1 MLVKRIRTVVPIVSK
16 AKRDLATM
24 TASKT
29 EQDQHL
35 EPSAG
40 VVVGAGGIKVPV
52 DVDVI
57 VQSRS
62 RMMVTTMIRDASRI
76 GVAVIMV
83 MKTHLVPRKR
93 TRKRTSTR
101 TKTRMRNTPIET
113 VQHRR
118 PSPNGPATAT
128 AGIETRTSGE
138 TGTRIRTK
146 TNIVVMIA
154 KSPVT
159 APRIGIEITT
169 ASDAGTRIEIAA
181 TKTVRTARID
191 IGTGIGIGIGIGTDM
206 IATETV
212 IERRAKI
219 VTETAIQDIAADI
232 NQLMLELHPMI
243 GTPSLPLV
251 LAVMTRNL
259 TLRAELKAQARTLT
273 HSSVKPVIASVCLK
287 KRNVSLV

>member
-40 VVVGAGGIKVPV
+40 VVVGAGGIEVPV
-52 DVDVI
+52 DVDAI

-93 TRKRTSTR
+93 TSTR

-113 VQHRR
+113 VQHRQ
-118 PSPNGPATAT
+118 PSPNGPATAA

-154 KSPVT
+154 KSRVT
-159 APRIGIEITT
+159 APRIEIETTT

-191 IGTGIGIGIGIGTDM
+191 IGTGIGIGIGTDM

-212 IERRAKI
+212 IERRTKI
-219 VTETAIQDIAADI
+219 VTETASQDMAADI

-251 LAVMTRNL
+251 LAVMTRKP
-259 TLRAELKAQARTLT
+259 TLQVELKAQAKTLT
-273 HSSVKPVIASVCLK
+273 HSSVKPVIASVCSK